1 MKTVNVQD
9 EEYNYSFLDQIHIYL
24 TINGTLLFLYCCT
37 HCERLSLAPTRNKA
51 EALGLN
57 SHSSALDVLFNI
69 PDKKKKRKSIS
80 KKESAANNSA
90 MHRWTRN
97 ICFQVSFVHRPN

>member
-1 MKTVNVQD
+1 MLRD
-9 EEYNYSFLDQIHIYL
+9 EEYNYFFLEQISIYF

-37 HCERLSLAPTRNKA
+37 HCERLSLAPTRHKA

-69 PDKKKKRKSIS
+69 PEKLKR
-80 KKESAANNSA
+80 AL
-90 MHRWTRN
+90 TQRN
-97 ICFQVSFVHRPN
+97 